1 MKVSFGKI
9 MTGTPIGG
17 RVATVANPLRCAV
30 LISGAGSGMQALVK
44 AQQHHGLS
52 HTTSVVISNR
62 SEAGG
67 VQLAEELGVE
77 VKLVLPPKGTENTR
91 AAHEDLIM
99 EILEQYDIEFVV
111 LSGYMRLLSPH
122 LLESWRG
129 RVVNIHPSYLPHFP
143 GAHAHRDVLVSGA
156 KLTGCTV
163 HMVDEGMDSGTILAQ
178 EIVPVLSG
186 DDEVS
191 LSNRVKVEEHRL
203 YPRVLSWI
211 AQGFVTM
218 KSGKVHLDV
227 PQVLHND

>member
-1 MKVSFGKI
+1 
-9 MTGTPIGG
+9 MTGTPVGG
-17 RVATVANPLRCAV
+17 RVATALNPLRCAV
-30 LISGAGSGMQALVK
+30 LISGAGSGMEALVK
-44 AQQHHGLS
+44 AQQNQGLS

-67 VQLAEELGVE
+67 VQLAKSLGVDVE
-77 VKLVLPPKGTENTR
+77 LVLLPKDTDATR

-99 EILEQYDIEFVV
+99 EILDKYDIEFVI

-122 LLESWRG
+122 LLESWGG
-129 RVVNIHPSYLPHFP
+129 RIVNIHPSYLPHFP
-143 GAHAHRDVLVSGA
+143 GAHAHRDVLASGA

-163 HMVDEGMDSGTILAQ
+163 HMVDEGMDSGFVLAQ
-178 EIVPVLSG
+178 EAVPVLSG
-186 DDEVS
+186 DDETT

-203 YPRVLSWI
+203 YPQVLSWI

-227 PQVLHND
+227 PQLLHND